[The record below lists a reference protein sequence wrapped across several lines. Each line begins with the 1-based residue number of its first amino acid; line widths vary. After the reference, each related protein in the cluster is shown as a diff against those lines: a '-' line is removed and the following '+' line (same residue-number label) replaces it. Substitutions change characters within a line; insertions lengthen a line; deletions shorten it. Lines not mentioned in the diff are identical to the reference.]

1 MMIDAVDGAIE
12 LQKSVKENFDIT
24 LDIEQCIDIYLR
36 QSLLKSVNLINESL
50 TTILEIARDERDSP
64 TAG

>member
-12 LQKSVKENFDIT
+12 LQKSVKQNFDIT

-36 QSLLKSVNLINESL
+36 QSLLTSVNLINDSL
-50 TTILEIARDERDSP
+50 TTILEIARDERDNP
-64 TAG
+64 TYG